1 MPVLLPDTT
10 KSFGAQSLVVLTTE
24 PATPAAATTTEITAG
39 ENITC
44 HMVGDWWPT
53 AATSKVAK
61 QRKMCQTK
69 TSTTLGETTWD
80 TPRLMYTYNPQ
91 ELDSAGAEGNEA
103 YEALPEGTTVYLV
116 QRLGVSGTSDFAV
129 GDNYRLIPVDLGPQV
144 PATSADDA
152 GGEFVIV
159 QEVSFAEGYDSPVD
173 GVVAAGA

>member
-1 MPVLLPDTT
+1 MPVILPDTT
-10 KSFGAQSLVVLTTE
+10 KSYGAQSLVVLTTKPTNLE
-24 PATPAAATTTEITAG
+24 AATAAEITAG

-53 AATSKVAK
+53 AATSKVAR

-69 TSTTLGETTWD
+69 TSTTIGETTWD

-91 ELDSAGAEGNEA
+91 TIDTPGSAGNEA
-103 YEALPEGTTVYLV
+103 YEALPEGATVYLV
-116 QRLGVSGTSDFAV
+116 QRLGKSGTSDVVAT
-129 GDNYRLIPVDLGPQV
+129 DNYRLIPVDLGPQV

-159 QEVSFAEGYDSPVD
+159 QEVSFAEGYDAPVD
-173 GVVAAGA
+173 GVVAA